1 MEWVLIAVLAA
12 VVLGILVVGGHLTLT
27 WAARHGWVYYRTAE
41 RPRPHTL
48 GLIEEIYQP
57 SIEHVIDQ
65 EVSEATEAD
74 QAESGDPETPGR
86 TQG

>member
-12 VVLGILVVGGHLTLT
+12 VVVGIVVVAGHLTLT
-27 WAARHGWVYYRTAE
+27 WAARRGWIYYRDSN

-48 GLIEEIYQP
+48 GLVEEIYQP

-86 TQG
+86 EPG